1 MLSSR
6 VLDALILSYKI
17 ISVAPFAERSGKEFS
32 VGVSLKIK
40 SERWTDKYDETDSQ
54 EYKNLTE
61 KILLEVGI
69 FIVAVVL
76 NYALLGGIRNMEEGG
91 GGGEKSK

>member
-17 ISVAPFAERSGKEFS
+17 ISVAPLAEKSGKEFP

-76 NYALLGGIRNMEEGG
+76 NYALLGGLEIWRREG